1 MGILGLFHGAT
12 CHEDVEFVESATCH
26 INMLRKTFPYKA
38 LRKTLKFI

>member
-1 MGILGLFHGAT
+1 MRMLGLFYGVT

-26 INMLRKTFPYKA
+26 INMLRKTFSYKT